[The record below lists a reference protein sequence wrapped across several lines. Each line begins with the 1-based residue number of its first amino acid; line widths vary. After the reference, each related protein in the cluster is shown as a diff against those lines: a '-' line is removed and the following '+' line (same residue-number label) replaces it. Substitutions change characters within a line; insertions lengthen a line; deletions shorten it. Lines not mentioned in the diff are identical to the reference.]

1 MSDRSYRRNP
11 APAWLRPITE
21 RLSPAIRNL
30 VIIQALLF
38 GLYIM
43 ASPLRP
49 RLAAHLAL
57 GPLVASGELWQPVT
71 SLFVHLDLWSFIFDL
86 IGLWFVGATI
96 ERDLGR
102 RRFLVMFFASG
113 VLANVAIAA
122 FIGLFQW
129 NVVYSGCGDSVL
141 ALFVGLGVIYGR
153 TQVRVF
159 GSLAL
164 QARVLSA
171 IFVGLS
177 VLSALMQGAWPA
189 LAGTLIAV
197 SLGYFLSGGKTRWI
211 LEFVSH
217 VWPRRRS
224 GLQVLDGGRGKSG
237 KKYVN

>member
-1 MSDRSYRRNP
+1 M
-11 APAWLRPITE
+11 RPITE

-30 VIIQALLF
+30 VIVQAVLF

-43 ASPLRP
+43 ANPLRP
-49 RLAAHLAL
+49 GLAAHLAL
-57 GPLVASGELWQPVT
+57 GPLVAAGELWQPLT
-71 SLFVHLDLWSFIFDL
+71 SLFMHLDLWSFIFDL

-96 ERDLGR
+96 ERALGR
-102 RRFLVMFFASG
+102 QRFLVVFFASG
-113 VLANVAIAA
+113 LLANIAIAG
-122 FIGLFQW
+122 FIGLLHW
-129 NVVYSGCGDSVL
+129 DVTYAGCGDSVL

-159 GSLAL
+159 GRLAL

-189 LAGTLIAV
+189 LTGTSIAV
-197 SLGYFLSGGKTRWI
+197 ALGYFLSGGKTRSI
-211 LEFVSH
+211 LDLVTQLR
-217 VWPRRRS
+217 PRRRS
-224 GLQVLDGGRGKSG
+224 LHVLDGGRGKSG